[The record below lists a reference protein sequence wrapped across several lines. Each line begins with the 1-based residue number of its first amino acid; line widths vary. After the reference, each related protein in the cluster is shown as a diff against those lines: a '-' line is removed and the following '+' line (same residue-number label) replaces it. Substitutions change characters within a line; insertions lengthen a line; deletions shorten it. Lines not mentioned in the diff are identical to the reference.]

1 MAVKVGI
8 NGFGRIGRL
17 ATRILGQGHPN
28 LDLVSINARAETS
41 QLAHLLKYDSV
52 HRTYGGEVDFEGD
65 FIIINGKRVTVTRE
79 AKPLECKWG
88 NIGTDLVLE
97 TTGKFKLRE
106 HNQNH
111 IDAGASK
118 VVMGAPGT
126 DPDIT
131 IVMGVNDHL
140 YDPAAHH
147 VISNASC
154 TTNCLAPV
162 AKVLNDSFGIEHGLM
177 TTTHSYTMS
186 QRILDGSS
194 KDIRRARAA
203 AMSMIPTTTG
213 AAKAVTKVIP
223 ELVGK
228 LDGFAIRVPTPDVS
242 LVDLTCR
249 LGTDVTAE
257 SVNAALRAAAE
268 GPMKGVLKVTDVPL
282 VSIDYTGSPY
292 SSVVDAPLTQVIGQ
306 RMVKVLSWYD
316 NEMGYASRLID
327 LADMV
332 AKGLMEEMG
341 K

>member
-1 MAVKVGI
+1 MAVTVGI

-17 ATRILGQGHPN
+17 ATRILGKGHPE
-28 LDLVSINARAETS
+28 LDLVAINARADTG

-52 HRTYGGEVDFEGD
+52 HRTYDAEVDFEGD
-65 FIIINGKRVTVTRE
+65 ELIIDGKRVAVTRE
-79 AKPLECKWG
+79 ASPESCLWG
-88 NIGTDLVLE
+88 EKRAQLVLE
-97 TTGKFKLRE
+97 TTGKFKKRAECQGHL
-106 HNQNH
+106 
-111 IDAGASK
+111 DAGAQR
-118 VVMGAPGT
+118 VVMGAPGK

-140 YDPAAHH
+140 YEPDKHKI
-147 VISNASC
+147 VSNASC

-177 TTTHSYTMS
+177 TTTHAYTMS

-213 AAKAVTKVIP
+213 AAKAVTLVIP
-223 ELVGK
+223 ELEGK

-249 LGTDVTAE
+249 LGREVSAE
-257 SVNAALRAAAE
+257 AINDALREAAE
-268 GPMKGVLKVTDVPL
+268 GPMKGYLKVTDVPL

-292 SSVVDAPLTQVIGQ
+292 SSVVDAPLTQVIGG
-306 RMVKVLSWYD
+306 RMAKVLSWYD
-316 NEMGYASRLID
+316 NEMGYAARLVD
-327 LADMV
+327 LAALV
-332 AKGLMEEMG
+332 ARSI
-341 K
+341 